1 MRRMSLP
8 FTGQSRPLPPS
19 SYPHEFYERARLGRY
34 TGKEWAPY
42 RVRTLRV
49 DTIWREHLHG
59 ARLDFVKIDV
69 DTSWKDIGLEG
80 MFTNRAFSMLVI
92 ELDASWGGRLYWGV
106 GHADQL
112 AWLAARHGY
121 DTYLKPREKTVWGF
135 HLLQTGPPYGDTLLH
150 MAAFVGH
157 EEMVSALLGAGARAS
172 RVGSSSGCSALHAAA
187 AADQPKICR
196 LLLEAGAQLHTASA
210 SKKHTALHVACV
222 KGHEAVARVLVEAG
236 ADPYDRSEAAESP
249 VELLRAHETEQSK
262 ALLVALEELSLE
274 VAGAA
279 EAEAAEAEAAAAE
292 AEAMPL
298 MPQRSASM
306 ATDASEDE
314 PEEDE
319 RQPAR
324 EGGGRCTPAEEEAAR
339 QGRGA

>member
-1 MRRMSLP
+1 
-8 FTGQSRPLPPS
+8 
-19 SYPHEFYERARLGRY
+19 
-34 TGKEWAPY
+34 
-42 RVRTLRV
+42 
-49 DTIWREHLHG
+49 
-59 ARLDFVKIDV
+59 
-69 DTSWKDIGLEG
+69 
-80 MFTNRAFSMLVI
+80 
-92 ELDASWGGRLYWGV
+92 
-106 GHADQL
+106 
-112 AWLAARHGY
+112 
-121 DTYLKPREKTVWGF
+121 
-135 HLLQTGPPYGDTLLH
+135 

-319 RQPAR
+319 V
-324 EGGGRCTPAEEEAAR
+324 
-339 QGRGA
+339 